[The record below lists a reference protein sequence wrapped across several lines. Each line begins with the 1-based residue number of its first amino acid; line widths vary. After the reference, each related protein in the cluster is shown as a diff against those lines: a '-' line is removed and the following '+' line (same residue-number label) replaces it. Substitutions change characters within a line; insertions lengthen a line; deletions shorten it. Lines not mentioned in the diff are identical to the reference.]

1 MPRIH
6 ELKTKTYSCIRG
18 KKNRPRMHEWVY
30 ENKLILIE
38 NKQDSFMLFK
48 TEDYKISADV

>member
-1 MPRIH
+1 
-6 ELKTKTYSCIRG
+6 
-18 KKNRPRMHEWVY
+18 MHEWVY